1 MASLD
6 VLFND
11 YANKVKTLTRQPS
24 NDELSSLYGLYKQA
38 TMGDNNTSKPSF
50 LDLKGRAKWDAWTAK
65 KGVSQDDAK
74 RQYIE
79 FVKKL
84 L

>member
-65 KGVSQDDAK
+65 KGVGQDDAK